1 MPKEVKAT
9 ATIHTKY
16 GNEVFTTKEFNL
28 NGLPEQLSNDSEFLI
43 VGGIVIPKSNVHHII
58 LNKI

>member
-16 GNEVFTTKEFNL
+16 GNEVITTKEFNL
-28 NGLPEQLSNDSEFLI
+28 NGLVTQLSSESEFLI
-43 VGGIVIPKSNVHHII
+43 IGGIVIPKSNVHHII
-58 LNKI
+58 FQ